1 MAARWI
7 ALAAGLI
14 TFTIAGFFVAVA
26 LLPRAEPTSVADRSS
41 GAEAGAQ
48 RMTSR
53 PWILSADV
61 AWRET
66 GLEVALTMRDDSG
79 RAVAAARP
87 NAELRMREM
96 AMAPVPLFL
105 EPLSPGRWRG
115 TGSLSM
121 SGRWSLVVTVEGE
134 EIAFPFTA
142 PEM

>member
-14 TFTIAGFFVAVA
+14 TLTIAGFFVAVA
-26 LLPRAEPTSVADRSS
+26 LWPRADPMRVADQSTA
-41 GAEAGAQ
+41 AEPGAQ

-53 PWILSADV
+53 PWIVSAEL
-61 AWRET
+61 AWPQIGT
-66 GLEVALTMRDDSG
+66 EVTLTMRDDGG
-79 RAVAAARP
+79 RAVAP
-87 NAELRMREM
+87 PLKAELRMLDM
-96 AMAPVPLFL
+96 PMAPVPLFL

-134 EIAFPFTA
+134 ELAFPFTA